1 MLKAYSYRLYP
12 NEAQIQHFTQVMGC
26 VRYLYNKGL
35 EERIKHYEATGK
47 GLTYFTQTGIG
58 GLLLREKSEHEWLKA
73 PAHQSLQM
81 GLRNL
86 DNAFTRF
93 FRKQCDFPQFKKKNG
108 HSSVQYV
115 QRVSIDFEH
124 HKVRIPK
131 LGKVNAVIDRQFAG
145 KIKTCTVSKTPTGK
159 FFISILVDDGIEL
172 PTKAPIDPATSVG
185 IDLGIKDFAILST
198 GEKVPNPKYLRKSL
212 DRLKVLQQRAS
223 KKQKGSN
230 NRKKAQLKVAKLYE
244 RITNQRKDFLQK
256 LSTKIISENQTV
268 ILETLNVAG
277 MLKLHSLAGSIQD
290 ASWSEFVRQLEYKA
304 EWQGKNIIRIGR
316 FEASSKTC
324 SCCGSINQD
333 LTLADREWT
342 CTSCHTHHDRDVNA
356 ATNIKKFGLI
366 RSPEGHDLTVPQ
378 PDSNG
383 ADQEPNLTGQELP
396 EVPVEV
402 SRRKGNRRSRKS
414 SSPAASAAD

>member
-1 MLKAYSYRLYP
+1 M
-12 NEAQIQHFTQVMGC
+12 
-26 VRYLYNKGL
+26 
-35 EERIKHYEATGK
+35 
-47 GLTYFTQTGIG
+47 
-58 GLLLREKSEHEWLKA
+58 
-73 PAHQSLQM
+73 
-81 GLRNL
+81 
-86 DNAFTRF
+86 
-93 FRKQCDFPQFKKKNG
+93 
-108 HSSVQYV
+108 
-115 QRVSIDFEH
+115 
-124 HKVRIPK
+124 
-131 LGKVNAVIDRQFAG
+131 
-145 KIKTCTVSKTPTGK
+145 
-159 FFISILVDDGIEL
+159 
-172 PTKAPIDPATSVG
+172 
-185 IDLGIKDFAILST
+185 
-198 GEKVPNPKYLRKSL
+198 
-212 DRLKVLQQRAS
+212 
-223 KKQKGSN
+223 
-230 NRKKAQLKVAKLYE
+230 
-244 RITNQRKDFLQK
+244 
-256 LSTKIISENQTV
+256 